1 MELSR
6 KLTNVV
12 YERLKIIINEAE
24 VVLAA
29 IPDGILNF
37 ILALDNSGVL
47 LFVGGIDPATES
59 HVYWYYDRCLN
70 VNDNLTLQ
78 IEDFD
83 QCSPI
88 VHIKPRSKASLMAEY
103 NTLKEQLSKQ
113 GLI

>member
-1 MELSR
+1 MLYM
-6 KLTNVV
+6 KGF
-12 YERLKIIINEAE
+12 KIIINEAE

-78 IEDFD
+78 IEDLISVLLLYISN
-83 QCSPI
+83 QE
-88 VHIKPRSKASLMAEY
+88 VKLRLWQ
-103 NTLKEQLSKQ
+103 NTIHLKNNLVNKD
-113 GLI
+113 

>member
-1 MELSR
+1 M
-6 KLTNVV
+6 KGF
-12 YERLKIIINEAE
+12 KIIINEAE

-37 ILALDNSGVL
+37 ILALEDSGVL
-47 LFVGGIDPATES
+47 LYVGGVDPKTES
-59 HVYWYYDRCLN
+59 QVYWYYSRCLN
-70 VNDNLTLQ
+70 LNDNLTLQ

-88 VHIKPRSKASLMAEY
+88 AHIKPRSKTALMAEY
-103 NTLKEQLSKQ
+103 NTLKEQLSKK

>member
-6 KLTNVV
+6 KLT
-12 YERLKIIINEAE
+12 
-24 VVLAA
+24 
-29 IPDGILNF
+29 

>member
-1 MELSR
+1 M
-6 KLTNVV
+6 KGF
-12 YERLKIIINEAE
+12 KIIINEAE

-37 ILALDNSGVL
+37 ILALDDSSVL
-47 LFVGGIDPATES
+47 LFVGGVDPKTES
-59 HVYWYYDRCLN
+59 QVYWYYNRCLN
-70 VNDNLTLQ
+70 LNDNLTLQ

-88 VHIKPRSKASLMAEY
+88 VYCNPRSKAALMAEY

>member
-1 MELSR
+1 M
-6 KLTNVV
+6 KGF
-12 YERLKIIINEAE
+12 KIIINEAE

-37 ILALDNSGVL
+37 ILALDNSGV

>member
-1 MELSR
+1 MLYM
-6 KLTNVV
+6 KGF
-12 YERLKIIINEAE
+12 KIIINEAE

-59 HVYWYYDRCLN
+59 HVYWYYARCLN
-70 VNDNLTLQ
+70 VNDYLTLQ
-78 IEDFD
+78 IEDFG
-83 QCSPI
+83 QCSPV
-88 VHIKPRSKASLMAEY
+88 VHVKARSKASLMAEY

>member
-1 MELSR
+1 M
-6 KLTNVV
+6 KGF
-12 YERLKIIINEAE
+12 KIVINEAE

-37 ILALDNSGVL
+37 ILALDDSGVL

-59 HVYWYYDRCLN
+59 QVYWCYDRCLN
-70 VNDNLTLQ
+70 LNDNLILQ

-88 VHIKPRSKASLMAEY
+88 AHIKPRSKAALMAEY
-103 NTLKEQLSKQ
+103 NTLKEQLSKK

>member
-1 MELSR
+1 M
-6 KLTNVV
+6 KGF
-12 YERLKIIINEAE
+12 KIIINEAE

-59 HVYWYYDRCLN
+59 QVYWYYDRCLN
-70 VNDNLTLQ
+70 INDNLTLQ

>member
-1 MELSR
+1 MLYM
-6 KLTNVV
+6 KGF
-12 YERLKIIINEAE
+12 KIIINEAE

-78 IEDFD
+78 ID

>member
-1 MELSR
+1 MLYM
-6 KLTNVV
+6 KGF
-12 YERLKIIINEAE
+12 KIIINEAE

-88 VHIKPRSKASLMAEY
+88 VHIKTRSKASLMAEY

>member
-1 MELSR
+1 MLYM
-6 KLTNVV
+6 KGF
-12 YERLKIIINEAE
+12 KIIINEAE

-83 QCSPI
+83 QCSPCLLYT
-88 VHIKPRSKASLMAEY
+88 SDAADE
-103 NTLKEQLSKQ
+103 
-113 GLI
+113 